1 MLTNVINIQYSDIEY
16 LGLSKSKLV
25 EEDLLLHKVNETVVH
40 CKLCPR
46 LSKYIREVRKTKTK
60 KFMNQVYWARPVP
73 TFGDPKAKL
82 LVIGLAPAAHGG
94 NRTGRVFTG
103 DSSGDWL
110 VRALFETGFANKPTS
125 VSRDDGLILKD
136 AYLTA
141 AVRCVP
147 PLNKPDPS
155 EISNCSQYLLA
166 ETKILERTTKV
177 ILTLGKI
184 AFDAYRSVCNVKGLM
199 FGHNKIY
206 PVFDGK
212 TLIVSYHPSRRNT
225 NTGTLTW
232 QMWINIFQ
240 TARSII
246 NGERPEV
253 HDKLVNTDESYQ

>member
-1 MLTNVINIQYSDIEY
+1 M
-16 LGLSKSKLV
+16 SKGKLV
-25 EEDLLLHKVNETVVH
+25 EEDLLLHKLNETVIH

-46 LSKYIREVRKTKTK
+46 LSKYIRDLKKTKTK

-73 TFGDPKAKL
+73 TFGDPNAKL

-166 ETKILERTTKV
+166 EIKILERTTKV

-184 AFDAYRSVCNVKGLM
+184 AFDAYRSVCNVKGLK
-199 FGHNKIY
+199 FGHNKTY

-246 NGERPEV
+246 NGERPKV
-253 HDKLVNTDESYQ
+253 HDNLVKPDESHQ

>member
-16 LGLSKSKLV
+16 LGLSKSELV
-25 EEDLLLHKVNETVVH
+25 EEDLLLHKVNETAVH

-60 KFMNQVYWARPVP
+60 KYMNQVYWARPVP

-110 VRALFETGFANKPTS
+110 VRALFETGFANKPAS

-141 AVRCVP
+141 AVRCAP

-199 FGHNKIY
+199 FGHSKIY

-246 NGERPEV
+246 NGEGPEV

>member
-1 MLTNVINIQYSDIEY
+1 LPNAMTVEDKLLRKLNGRVIR
-16 LGLSKSKLV
+16 
-25 EEDLLLHKVNETVVH
+25 

-46 LSKYIREVRKTKTK
+46 LAKYIKEIRKTKAM
-60 KFMNQVYWARPVP
+60 FNDQIYWAKPVP
-73 TFGDPKAKL
+73 TFGDPKARL

-94 NRTGRVFTG
+94 NRTGRIFTG
-103 DSSGDWL
+103 DRSGDWL

-125 VSRDDGLILKD
+125 ISKNDGLILKD

-141 AVRCVP
+141 AVRCAP
-147 PLNKPDPS
+147 PQNKPDPS
-155 EISNCSQYLLA
+155 EISSCSQYLLA
-166 ETKILERTTKV
+166 ETIILEKTTKV

-184 AFDAYRSVCNVKGLM
+184 AFNAYCNVSKVKGLK

-206 PVFDGK
+206 SVYDGK

-232 QMWINIFQ
+232 SMWVNIFQ

-246 NGERPEV
+246 NAENNV
-253 HDKLVNTDESYQ
+253 DKAY